1 MDQTL
6 PGSSAHGTLQA
17 RILEWVVMPSSRG
30 SSQPRDRTHV
40 SYVSCFKQASSLPLA
55 PTLLQSEVWQRL
67 LPGCDR
73 FIQESGLAGPRP
85 KSRAPLTAPSS
96 RVRGSYWASWETHLL
111 KCGSAN
117 IPKAA
122 STDVASHRV
131 WARSGVPKQERQTWG
146 TPRTSLSTALAWAGT
161 RMAKPVLGNHR
172 RKQHGPSGP
181 SRQGAGERSRE
192 VDASSCWHSV
202 PSLVPHPHF

>member
-1 MDQTL
+1 MLSHFSCVQLFLTL
-6 PGSSAHGTLQA
+6 WTRPCQAPLPMEFSRPGLSCPPPG
-17 RILEWVVMPSSRG
+17 E

-40 SYVSCFKQASSLPLA
+40 SYVSYFKQASSLSLA

-73 FIQESGLAGPRP
+73 LIQELGLAGPRP
-85 KSRAPLTAPSS
+85 KSRAPLAAPSS

-122 STDVASHRV
+122 SMDMASQRV
-131 WARSGVPKQERQTWG
+131 WARSRVPKRERQTWG
-146 TPRTSLSTALAWAGT
+146 TPRTNLSTALAWAGT
-161 RMAKPVLGNHR
+161 WMAEPVLGNHG
-172 RKQHGPSGP
+172 RKQ
-181 SRQGAGERSRE
+181 
-192 VDASSCWHSV
+192 
-202 PSLVPHPHF
+202 L